1 MCNIGMSMS
10 QDKRMICGTI
20 NRTSKWKLKIVLCPS
35 IKYVYI
41 YIPSLTESTNS
52 FKKID
57 KDKQTLESAKDQSWK
72 AKISQAS
79 GK

>member
-1 MCNIGMSMS
+1 MEIKNCVVSIN
-10 QDKRMICGTI
+10 QICI
-20 NRTSKWKLKIVLCPS
+20 
-35 IKYVYI
+35 YI